1 MLALSL
7 SAVQWLPGIAAISS
21 SQRSALGT
29 SFAGSG
35 SFSPAN
41 SLLSLVPYLFGG
53 YGHLGEATF
62 FSHYNLP
69 EVGIYVG
76 ILPIIALFTIWRPQ
90 WPSRLAPRERRTW
103 YLIALIGL
111 LLAFGA
117 NTPLEHVFNAI
128 PLYGHQRL
136 QSRNMIDVSFA
147 ICVLFAG
154 WLDRREDSGRASVTF
169 DRWAGFIPFGVVL
182 GVSGWAAVAPRS
194 LVTSLTT
201 ASGSA
206 AEVHTVRE
214 ASLIALGF
222 CLLAGVVTW
231 LRSDM
236 RRGPWFAVVAAFMA
250 ADLGLIA
257 GTSSLVTVP
266 SNALLAGTTVVENY
280 VAAHLT
286 PGGASRSTI
295 RRVIPAGRPTADTGR
310 PDDNI
315 LARLP
320 SVGGYASIVN
330 GSYNAATLTHSQGEL
345 NVPRLA
351 SGAFAQL
358 DLQDILTTP
367 EYFLV
372 PLAGAPTDWGRS
384 VRRPRRGARTPCCP
398 LATRPTSPTAGTPS
412 SRHREVRSRAGQSN
426 GWFFGESLVSSRA
439 ALLLAPGATAARIR
453 FGTVNSDGE
462 DDVGT
467 AGRRGPGRAACR
479 EPSARG
485 LGRRAGRPRR
495 LRSSSAAPGGH
506 RGGNEDL
513 RAGWRALRC
522 RPTRRMAP
530 AGLRRPVHPLCA
542 DRTRRAP
549 SMRSRGA
556 SEAPPAIDVLAQSDN
571 AETIRVRTASPV
583 VVVRDVAWDGGWRAS
598 VSSDGGP
605 QVTVPVDKRGLVQ
618 QVSLPSGTDS
628 SASRISHAIG
638 SWPACSAWERQH
650 SCSRSSSTS
659 HSVVGRAVG
668 ADRVWHSVRSA
679 VGVGQREEELPFL
692 GPPHAV
698 DHEARGAQLLLDPLG
713 GELGT
718 DLGQQSPR
726 PRRNARRSRPRAARR
741 RRAPGPATASRST
754 ARPSFHSATWANRS
768 GSKSPPS
775 CSLRTWRTFLLNCA
789 VTPAASS

>member
-1 MLALSL
+1 M
-7 SAVQWLPGIAAISS
+7 
-21 SQRSALGT
+21 
-29 SFAGSG
+29 
-35 SFSPAN
+35 
-41 SLLSLVPYLFGG
+41 PYLFGG

-76 ILPIIALFTIWRPQ
+76 ILPIIALFTVWRPQ

-117 NTPLEHVFNAI
+117 NTPLEHVFNEI

-182 GVSGWAAVAPRS
+182 GVSSWAAVAPRS

-266 SNALLAGTTVVENY
+266 SNALLAGTTVVEHY

-286 PGGASRSTI
+286 PGGRFAFYDPQGYSSGPT
-295 RRVIPAGRPTADTGR
+295 TADTGR
-310 PDDNI
+310 PDANI

-372 PLAGAPTDWGRS
+372 PLAGAPTELG
-384 VRRPRRGARTPCCP
+384 
-398 LATRPTSPTAGTPS
+398 
-412 SRHREVRSRAGQSN
+412 EVRQASEARGEDAVLPLGDKAHVTDSEYTFFPAPRGQIRAGQSN

-439 ALLLAPGATAARIR
+439 SLLLAPGATAARIR
-453 FGTVNSDGE
+453 FGTVNS
-462 DDVGT
+462 
-467 AGRRGPGRAACR
+467 AGRTTWGPPVDVDPGARRVGSRLPGGSAVGLAVHVVSGRLPPHQADIVVGKKTYELDGALSGAVQPGAWR
-479 EPSARG
+479 QQGSVDRYTLFVRTHAPSTVYAVARG
-485 LGRRAGRPRR
+485 Q
-495 LRSSSAAPGGH
+495 
-506 RGGNEDL
+506 
-513 RAGWRALRC
+513 
-522 RPTRRMAP
+522 
-530 AGLRRPVHPLCA
+530 
-542 DRTRRAP
+542 
-549 SMRSRGA
+549 
-556 SEAPPAIDVLAQSDN
+556 EAPPAIDVLAQSDN
-571 AETIRVRTASPV
+571 AESIRVRTASPV

-618 QVSLPSGTDS
+618 QVSLPSGTDIVRFS
-628 SASRISHAIG
+628 YQPRHWLVASAFSL
-638 SWPACSAWERQH
+638 
-650 SCSRSSSTS
+650 
-659 HSVVGRAVG
+659 G
-668 ADRVWHSVRSA
+668 AAALLLV
-679 VGVGQREEELPFL
+679 
-692 GPPHAV
+692 
-698 DHEARGAQLLLDPLG
+698 LLLDVAL
-713 GELGT
+713 
-718 DLGQQSPR
+718 SR
-726 PRRNARRSRPRAARR
+726 WSSRWRRSGLALRPFSRR
-741 RRAPGPATASRST
+741 GGPA
-754 ARPSFHSATWANRS
+754 
-768 GSKSPPS
+768 
-775 CSLRTWRTFLLNCA
+775 
-789 VTPAASS
+789 